1 MTTNTAMQ
9 DETPRP
15 DDAVSNGPAEASAG
29 REPAVEGEA
38 RGRGR
43 KLRTPFR
50 RRRGDAAAAEQ
61 APAGETAASAQ
72 ADSAD
77 NRGGE
82 QEAEQALAY
91 LDTADRMEQRLGK
104 YLNSEAV
111 MPKLH
116 KVLAD
121 AGIGS
126 RREME
131 ELIVAGR
138 VSVNG
143 EPAHIGQRV
152 APNDQVRVNGKPIMR
167 TNTKKPPRVILYH
180 KPAGEIVSH
189 DDPGGRASVFARL
202 PKLRTGKW
210 LSVGRLDLN
219 TEGLLIFT
227 TSGDMANRI
236 MHPRYGTEREYAVR
250 VLGEMDEAQRQSLV
264 DGIELEDGLAAFG
277 ALDYL
282 GGDGS
287 NRWYRVT
294 LQEGRNR
301 EVRRMFEAVGVTVS
315 RLIRTR
321 FGDVVLPRTLRRG
334 RWEELDASLVTALMV
349 QLGLLRDDDEAG
361 GNRRRSKQPQS
372 HDSALPPGFGTLER
386 NGMNGARVGRR
397 GKIQGGRAGSA
408 GQAMACPSDPFGTG
422 LMIAG
427 GYANGHPLAGEAN
440 GNRKGGKAA
449 GGRGAGGGNKAGART
464 GGKPGGGKGRGVRAA
479 AANNG
484 PAVATTEAPAGGG
497 RKPAGA
503 KSGKPAGGRG
513 GNAARAGK
521 PAGAG
526 RGGNKAEGARTG
538 GGNKGPGAGG
548 KPRAARSGSG
558 SGPRGDDWQPR
569 GASAHESRLGVMG
582 GRGGRG
588 R

>member
-1 MTTNTAMQ
+1 MQ
-9 DETPRP
+9 DDNPRP

-29 REPAVEGEA
+29 REPAAEGEA

-50 RRRGDAAAAEQ
+50 RRRGDAAAEQ
-61 APAGETAASAQ
+61 APATEGQAATAGQ
-72 ADSAD
+72 ADAAD
-77 NRGGE
+77 ARGGE
-82 QEAEQALAY
+82 QEAEQALSY
-91 LDTADRMEQRLGK
+91 LETADRMEQRLGK

-167 TNTKKPPRVILYH
+167 ANTKKPPRVILYH

-264 DGIELEDGLAAFG
+264 DGIELEDGVAAFG

-349 QLGLLRDDDEAG
+349 QLGLLREDDESG

-372 HDSALPPGFGTLER
+372 HDSALPPGFGTMDR
-386 NGMNGARVGRR
+386 NGMNGARIGRR

-408 GQAMACPSDPFGTG
+408 GQAAACPSDPFGTG

-427 GYANGHPLAGEAN
+427 GYANGHPLAGDAN
-440 GNRKGGKAA
+440 GNRKGGKPA
-449 GGRGAGGGNKAGART
+449 GGRGQAGTGGKSGGRGGKAGGGKA
-464 GGKPGGGKGRGVRAA
+464 RGVRAA
-479 AANNG
+479 AAG
-484 PAVATTEAPAGGG
+484 SAGAPEATVGAG

-503 KSGKPAGGRG
+503 KPGGKPAGARG
-513 GNAARAGK
+513 GNAGRGNK

-526 RGGNKAEGARTG
+526 RAGNKAEGARA

-548 KPRAARSGSG
+548 KPRAARGGSA
-558 SGPRGDDWQPR
+558 PRGDDWQPR

>member
-1 MTTNTAMQ
+1 MAQ
-9 DETPRP
+9 PPVDES
-15 DDAVSNGPAEASAG
+15 AAS
-29 REPAVEGEA
+29 GEA
-38 RGRGR
+38 GDGEGGARARGR

-50 RRRGDAAAAEQ
+50 RRRGDAAAAGEAGADEAGSQ
-61 APAGETAASAQ
+61 PAAQSEGDARASERD
-72 ADSAD
+72 AD
-77 NRGGE
+77 
-82 QEAEQALAY
+82 QALAY
-91 LDTADRMEQRLGK
+91 LDNAARIEQRLGK

-152 APNDQVRVNGKPIMR
+152 APNDQVRVNGKPIAR
-167 TNTKKPPRVILYH
+167 PNAKKPPRVILYH

-250 VLGEMDEAQRQSLV
+250 VLGEMDDAQRKSLTE
-264 DGIELEDGLAAFG
+264 GIELEDGKAAFG
-277 ALDYL
+277 SFEYL

-301 EVRRMFEAVGVTVS
+301 EVRRMFEA
-315 RLIRTR
+315 
-321 FGDVVLPRTLRRG
+321 
-334 RWEELDASLVTALMV
+334 
-349 QLGLLRDDDEAG
+349 
-361 GNRRRSKQPQS
+361 
-372 HDSALPPGFGTLER
+372 
-386 NGMNGARVGRR
+386 
-397 GKIQGGRAGSA
+397 
-408 GQAMACPSDPFGTG
+408 
-422 LMIAG
+422 
-427 GYANGHPLAGEAN
+427 
-440 GNRKGGKAA
+440 
-449 GGRGAGGGNKAGART
+449 
-464 GGKPGGGKGRGVRAA
+464 
-479 AANNG
+479 
-484 PAVATTEAPAGGG
+484 
-497 RKPAGA
+497 
-503 KSGKPAGGRG
+503 
-513 GNAARAGK
+513 
-521 PAGAG
+521 
-526 RGGNKAEGARTG
+526 
-538 GGNKGPGAGG
+538 
-548 KPRAARSGSG
+548 
-558 SGPRGDDWQPR
+558 
-569 GASAHESRLGVMG
+569 
-582 GRGGRG
+582 
-588 R
+588 